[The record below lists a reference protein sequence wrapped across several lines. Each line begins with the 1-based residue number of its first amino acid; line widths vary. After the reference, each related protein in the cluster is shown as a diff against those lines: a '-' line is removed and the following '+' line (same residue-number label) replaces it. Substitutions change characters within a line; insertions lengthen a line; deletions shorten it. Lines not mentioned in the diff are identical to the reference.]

1 MACAINITIK
11 QNVLGFI
18 CRNLINTCDIK
29 RSNEDTV
36 NIIQVFHKD
45 GITWNYHA
53 TSRSQE
59 LTFQEY
65 GILLTHLSAF
75 GDQDAIFTL
84 PNIFM
89 SELLYNA
96 FKRMLNFAYHDNI
109 EWKMYTV
116 GFNMYGEL
124 CYETPSAVQ
133 PTDGTL
139 VYSTLEPLQVVVQPV
154 PDDTTLEP
162 VQPAEQPFPDGT
174 LVYTLEPV
182 QPVE

>member
-11 QNVLGFI
+11 QKVLCFI

-45 GITWNYHA
+45 GITLNYHA

-84 PNIFM
+84 PNIFI

-116 GFNMYGEL
+116 GLNMYGEL
-124 CYETPSAVQ
+124 
-133 PTDGTL
+133 
-139 VYSTLEPLQVVVQPV
+139 
-154 PDDTTLEP
+154 
-162 VQPAEQPFPDGT
+162 
-174 LVYTLEPV
+174 
-182 QPVE
+182 